1 MILNKKYFALSG
13 MALLAMIFVACN
25 DDDPTEVYVGT
36 MPQYQKAY
44 ITTGVS
50 YPNGMVL
57 KGVFT
62 SDALQLTEEG
72 KVIFVE
78 GGSMQPSGGGSLNSD
93 IYFRT
98 TFAVQKAI
106 SGTLALIP
114 DAEEFVAQYN
124 TEHQTEC
131 KLLPTAYYTIE
142 NAHATIEAGS
152 KSVVIRVMVNT
163 DSKWELGEYLLPLEM
178 TLDNGADIDL
188 PEDKSTLCLKYIIT
202 AAPPSGYPAGCR
214 ILSRDEFE
222 VDANSSANAEKA
234 VDSDR
239 STKWGNGANE
249 YMYVTFK
256 EPHYLSSICIVDCT
270 RYYYPYMAYED
281 DLENLIGSGGYYFS
295 GNASGMTEFRATQ
308 FDGYDASRKAKR
320 VAINNYNGNISDIY
334 FLVYD

>member
-13 MALLAMIFVACN
+13 IALLAMIFVACN

-57 KGVFT
+57 KGIFT
-62 SDALQLTEEG
+62 SDAVQLTDEG

-78 GGSMQPSGGGSLNSD
+78 GGSMKPSGGGSFDSD

-98 TFAVQKAI
+98 TYAVQKAI
-106 SGTLALIP
+106 SGTLAPTP

-131 KLLPTAYYTIE
+131 KLLPAAYYTIE

-163 DSKWELGEYLLPLEM
+163 DAKWELGEYLLPLEM

-202 AAPPSGYPAGCR
+202 AAPPSSYPAGCR

-222 VDANSSANAEKA
+222 IELASGSADSNPGNAF
-234 VDSDR
+234 DSDR
-239 STKWGNGANE
+239 STSWGDGSSSDVV
-249 YMYVTFK
+249 VTFK
-256 EPHYLSSICIVDCT
+256 EPHYVSRVCVVDCWV
-270 RYYYPYMAYED
+270 YYTWMSYED
-281 DLENLIGSGGYYFS
+281 TPDSFFGGKFSYGEEHGLSEYNVSGL
-295 GNASGMTEFRATQ
+295 
-308 FDGYDASRKAKR
+308 GYDASRKVKCIR
-320 VAINNYNGNISDIY
+320 LRNYYSEISDIY

>member
-13 MALLAMIFVACN
+13 IALLAMIFVACN

-50 YPNGMVL
+50 YPNGTVF

-62 SDALQLTEEG
+62 SDELKFTDEG
-72 KVIFVE
+72 KLIFVE
-78 GGSMQPSGGGSLNSD
+78 GGSMQPSGGGSFDSD

-106 SGTLALIP
+106 SGTVALLP

-131 KLLPTAYYTIE
+131 KLLPAAYYTIE

-152 KSVVIRVMVNT
+152 KSTVIHISVNT
-163 DSKWELGEYLLPLEM
+163 ELKWDLGEYLLPLGV
-178 TLDNGADIDL
+178 TLDNGTDIGL
-188 PEDKSTLCLKYIIT
+188 SEDKSTLCLKYSIT
-202 AAPPSGYPAGCR
+202 KPAPKYPEGCR

-270 RYYYPYMAYED
+270 YYYYPYIAYED
-281 DLENLIGSGGYYFS
+281 DLENLIGSGGYYFQ
-295 GNASGMTEFRATQ
+295 GEASGMIEFRATQ
-308 FDGYDASRKAKR
+308 FDDYDASRKVKR
-320 VAINNYNGNISDIY
+320 VAINNYNGKISDVY
-334 FLVYD
+334 FVVYD